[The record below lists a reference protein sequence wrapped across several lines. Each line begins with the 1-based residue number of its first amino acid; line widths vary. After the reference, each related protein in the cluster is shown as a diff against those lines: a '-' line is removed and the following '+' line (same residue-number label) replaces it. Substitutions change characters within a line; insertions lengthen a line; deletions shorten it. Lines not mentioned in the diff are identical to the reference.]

1 MRYVSFSFDDSRED
15 TYTNALRILNKYGMK
30 ATINVTTDFVLN
42 PNRYVFRSAGNRA
55 MTVAQLR
62 ECQCSGVEL
71 ACHGS
76 KHLNTTEDIL
86 QSISEL
92 NAMGIKTDKIGFA
105 SPSSE
110 LTIDNRNDH
119 GIWNLVENGTLA
131 YVRSGIQIKREGIIC
146 AGFSI
151 LDSVFHSRYLFQ
163 HLNKK
168 CTFRGNNNLFLP
180 SIAVYEY
187 TTVEQILNFLHKMKD
202 GEKAIFMFHSILP
215 AGDGRYGADKFFWDA
230 GKFET
235 LVATISKYTNF
246 TVLTTKEMLKEA

>member
-42 PNRYVFRSAGNRA
+42 PNRYAFRSAGNRA
-55 MTVAQLR
+55 MTVDQIR
-62 ECQCSGVEL
+62 ECQSSRIEL

-76 KHLNTTEDIL
+76 KHLNTTKDIL
-86 QSISEL
+86 QSITEL
-92 NAMGIKTDKIGFA
+92 NTMGIKTDKIGFA

-110 LTIDNRNDH
+110 LTMDNRNEH

-131 YVRSGIQIKREGIIC
+131 YVRSGIKIKREGFIY
-146 AGFSI
+146 AGLSI
-151 LDSVFHSRYLFQ
+151 LDRVLHSKYLFQ
-163 HLNKK
+163 YLNKK

-180 SIAVYEY
+180 SVAVYEY
-187 TTVEQILNFLHKMKD
+187 TTVEQILNFLHLMKD
-202 GEKAIFMFHSILP
+202 GEKVILMFHSILP
-215 AGDGRYGADKFFWDA
+215 AGDGRYGADKFYWDA
-230 GKFET
+230 DKFET

-246 TVLTTKEMLKEA
+246 SVLTTKEMLKEA